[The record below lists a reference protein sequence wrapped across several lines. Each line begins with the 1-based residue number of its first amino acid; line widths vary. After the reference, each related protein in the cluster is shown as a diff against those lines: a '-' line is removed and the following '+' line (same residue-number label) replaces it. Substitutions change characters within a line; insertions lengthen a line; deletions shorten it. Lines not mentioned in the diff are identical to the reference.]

1 MGDTELPP
9 GTASALAAVLREM
22 EVADRERADGVDAGA
37 PVVVSSSTPGDPRD
51 APRRDGIHDSL
62 ESHSSGGGSDE
73 NLMPDFAARV
83 PHEQTDLVRDIHEM
97 VAEALGEGEADDKLD
112 CSREGE
118 MLETVVPYDFDPV
131 ADTILVE
138 IPRGF
143 GAVSGQTMEIASDKF
158 TPGAAVAIPVP
169 RSLINAE
176 HDPSPPSPKDEKIMS
191 RDGRENKNVSSEAAS
206 PPPRGDPRAS
216 ELERANSPP
225 ETSTSS
231 PVSSPRP
238 TGWSMRSLWRSTL
251 GYLGAGRRS
260 RENAAGG
267 SGSASPGSPA
277 RSRKKTLSTLGGG
290 SDKRAGSGGGSRHS
304 RRSIVEDEPMET
316 FEDEYT
322 DSEGEG
328 AIARIDRLFPNG
340 FFDSP
345 SARGESGAGDPGDSA
360 SSPDRA
366 IPSLRGD
373 SFSGMVQRADSL
385 TVPNAGGGRCH
396 RVIVCQGLTFDM
408 MDSLYAEDA
417 PEPSSSTPH
426 EDHRGVRVV
435 EGANRARASTG
446 SSAPGAS
453 GGRRARAGRP
463 VDEANL
469 PGVSYL
475 DERPFARGGFA
486 EVYRGAFVKRDDGAN
501 EGLVEEGSRGDA
513 KARRKGGG
521 AGAIAVAIKVM
532 EYRVFDDDGVEDDED
547 DDNAGDGSKGRSK
560 GSPKASE
567 ANTTTRGGGSDRRAR
582 DQQRSLSRSAK
593 REAEIVRTLD
603 HANVVTCLMQHS
615 GPAAGSS
622 EDSDPGSS
630 PGGSSGSPWRTVI
643 VTDFCIG
650 GSLST
655 VLRSPALVSA
665 SKRVRS
671 TAAYRCVVG
680 QVASGMTYLHARGVV
695 HGDVKA
701 SNVLLHPDADRP
713 SRWLVKLA
721 DFGVSHVL
729 EPGETKAV
737 LKRVN
742 GTVSHMAPELLRR
755 SEVSRASDAYAFAIL
770 LWELAAHG
778 ARAFEGVAP
787 VNIIVAVA
795 KNDLRPRFPVEA
807 FEPMRRLA
815 QRCWASDPE
824 ARPGFDAV
832 AREVD
837 AWAPLVSDALVV
849 VHNHHNHHAFA
860 SSLSSH
866 GHGHQM
872 RGSSLRDGAG
882 FFGAFSRVLD
892 ERTSSKSFTRAP
904 STTTGNKSGGDPFAA
919 ARARRGSSA
928 GHSDHSHTNSDAS
941 SDMPMSTAS
950 LLSVQDARGVDTNFE
965 VFNVRIMDL
974 ANGGGASATMA
985 MMAGVRRAH
994 SSKSL
999 AAREEGRE
1007 GKQLLGEANEGAAMK
1022 AERARPMKASSSGAR
1037 LSSLTMRDQ
1046 PRKEGERGGDNEA
1059 E

>member
-22 EVADRERADGVDAGA
+22 EVADRERANGVDAGA

-176 HDPSPPSPKDEKIMS
+176 HDPSLPSPKDEKIMS
-191 RDGRENKNVSSEAAS
+191 RDGRENKNVSSEGAS
-206 PPPRGDPRAS
+206 PPPRGDPRAN

-238 TGWSMRSLWRSTL
+238 TGWSMRLLWRSTL

-304 RRSIVEDEPMET
+304 RRSIVEDEPME
-316 FEDEYT
+316 DEHT

-328 AIARIDRLFPNG
+328 AVARIDRLFPNG

-345 SARGESGAGDPGDSA
+345 SARGEGAGDPGDSA

-417 PEPSSSTPH
+417 PEHPSSSTPR

-435 EGANRARASTG
+435 EGANRARASAG

-469 PGVSYL
+469 PGVSFL

-486 EVYRGAFVKRDDGAN
+486 EVYRGAFVKRDPRGAN
-501 EGLVEEGSRGDA
+501 DGVEEGSRGDA

-532 EYRVFDDDGVEDDED
+532 EYRVFDDDGVAGSSD
-547 DDNAGDGSKGRSK
+547 DDDAGDGSKGRSK

-615 GPAAGSS
+615 GPAAASS

-770 LWELAAHG
+770 LWELATHG

-928 GHSDHSHTNSDAS
+928 GHSDHSHTDSDAS

-1007 GKQLLGEANEGAAMK
+1007 GKQLPGEAANEGAAMK

>member
-435 EGANRARASTG
+435 EGANRARASAG

-463 VDEANL
+463 RTRRNF
-469 PGVSYL
+469 PGCRIWTS
-475 DERPFARGGFA
+475 
-486 EVYRGAFVKRDDGAN
+486 
-501 EGLVEEGSRGDA
+501 
-513 KARRKGGG
+513 
-521 AGAIAVAIKVM
+521 
-532 EYRVFDDDGVEDDED
+532 
-547 DDNAGDGSKGRSK
+547 GRSRAA
-560 GSPKASE
+560 AS
-567 ANTTTRGGGSDRRAR
+567 RRC
-582 DQQRSLSRSAK
+582 
-593 REAEIVRTLD
+593 T
-603 HANVVTCLMQHS
+603 
-615 GPAAGSS
+615 
-622 EDSDPGSS
+622 
-630 PGGSSGSPWRTVI
+630 
-643 VTDFCIG
+643 
-650 GSLST
+650 
-655 VLRSPALVSA
+655 
-665 SKRVRS
+665 
-671 TAAYRCVVG
+671 
-680 QVASGMTYLHARGVV
+680 
-695 HGDVKA
+695 
-701 SNVLLHPDADRP
+701 
-713 SRWLVKLA
+713 
-721 DFGVSHVL
+721 
-729 EPGETKAV
+729 
-737 LKRVN
+737 
-742 GTVSHMAPELLRR
+742 
-755 SEVSRASDAYAFAIL
+755 
-770 LWELAAHG
+770 
-778 ARAFEGVAP
+778 
-787 VNIIVAVA
+787 
-795 KNDLRPRFPVEA
+795 
-807 FEPMRRLA
+807 
-815 QRCWASDPE
+815 E
-824 ARPGFDAV
+824 AR
-832 AREVD
+832 
-837 AWAPLVSDALVV
+837 S
-849 VHNHHNHHAFA
+849 
-860 SSLSSH
+860 
-866 GHGHQM
+866 
-872 RGSSLRDGAG
+872 
-882 FFGAFSRVLD
+882 
-892 ERTSSKSFTRAP
+892 
-904 STTTGNKSGGDPFAA
+904 
-919 ARARRGSSA
+919 
-928 GHSDHSHTNSDAS
+928 
-941 SDMPMSTAS
+941 
-950 LLSVQDARGVDTNFE
+950 
-965 VFNVRIMDL
+965 
-974 ANGGGASATMA
+974 
-985 MMAGVRRAH
+985 
-994 SSKSL
+994 
-999 AAREEGRE
+999 
-1007 GKQLLGEANEGAAMK
+1007 
-1022 AERARPMKASSSGAR
+1022 
-1037 LSSLTMRDQ
+1037 
-1046 PRKEGERGGDNEA
+1046 
-1059 E
+1059 

>member
-290 SDKRAGSGGGSRHS
+290 SDKRAGSGGASRHS

-328 AIARIDRLFPNG
+328 AVARVDRLFPNG

-385 TVPNAGGGRCH
+385 TVPNSGGGRCH

-408 MDSLYAEDA
+408 MDA
-417 PEPSSSTPH
+417 PEHPSSSTPR

-435 EGANRARASTG
+435 EGANRARASAG

-469 PGVSYL
+469 PGVSFL

-486 EVYRGAFVKRDDGAN
+486 EVYRGAFVKRDPRGAN
-501 EGLVEEGSRGDA
+501 DGVEEGSRGDA

-532 EYRVFDDDGVEDDED
+532 EYRVFDDDGVAGSSD
-547 DDNAGDGSKGRSK
+547 DDDGGDGSKGRSK

-615 GPAAGSS
+615 GPAAASS

-630 PGGSSGSPWRTVI
+630 PGGSSGSSPWRTVI

-849 VHNHHNHHAFA
+849 HNHHNHHAFA

-904 STTTGNKSGGDPFAA
+904 PTTMGNKSGGDPFAA